1 MAPEPVSVVIDGVE
15 YVPAAV
21 TVVPAAVTVVPATD
35 PVKQKIVD
43 TFPRSNIK
51 IDVLKKVVSHDMK
64 TVKIGNNTSQ
74 RIVLTLD
81 DGKQVRFKSNA
92 SAFYTVAKSDNHI
105 NMDFVETS
113 TDKIENGTI
122 FDNNDVYIDTSPSEN
137 NVYVPNIIS
146 GGGSRKKYRKS
157 YRRVKS
163 AKKSSRSRK
172 FRNRK

>member
-1 MAPEPVSVVIDGVE
+1 MAPKPISVVIDGVE

-21 TVVPAAVTVVPATD
+21 TVVPATDTVVPATD

-43 TFPRSNIK
+43 TYKDVK

-64 TVKIGNNTSQ
+64 NLERLGK
-74 RIVLTLD
+74 RRVLTLD
-81 DGKQVRFKSNA
+81 DGKQVIFN
-92 SAFYTVAKSDNHI
+92 SAATFYTVSKDENKIDIDSVQNS
-105 NMDFVETS
+105 E
-113 TDKIENGTI
+113 DKIEKGSI
-122 FDNNDVYIDTSPSEN
+122 FDNNDVYIDTSPSER
-137 NVYVPNIIS
+137 NVFEPTIIS

>member
-1 MAPEPVSVVIDGVE
+1 MAPEPISVVIDGVK
-15 YVPAAV
+15 YVPE
-21 TVVPAAVTVVPATD
+21 PVTVVPATD
-35 PVKQKIVD
+35 PVKQRIVD

-64 TVKIGNNTSQ
+64 PVKTGNNTEL
-74 RIVLTLD
+74 RRVLTLD

-92 SAFYTVAKSDNHI
+92 SAFYTVAKSDNQI

-113 TDKIENGTI
+113 ADKIENGTI

-137 NVYVPNIIS
+137 NVYVPTIIS